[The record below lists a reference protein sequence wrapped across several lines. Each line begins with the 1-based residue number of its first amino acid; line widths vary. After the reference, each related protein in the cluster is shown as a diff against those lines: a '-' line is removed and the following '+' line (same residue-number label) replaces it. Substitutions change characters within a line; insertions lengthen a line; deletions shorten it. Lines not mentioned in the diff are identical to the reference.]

1 MERDMIWKRFPE
13 VIVIIKAYGIRDFVH
28 FEVFLKQ
35 LAKYRKIVLS
45 VDSLFSTENI
55 EKQ

>member
-1 MERDMIWKRFPE
+1 MIWKRFPE